1 MSTTSALDTLIDL
14 TREAL
19 ETAGRTLAD
28 QRRTQQQAQTQ
39 MNTLEHYRQ
48 EYRQRLQQAMQEG
61 IAPASLHNYRAFLA
75 SLDNAIQRAVQTLEA
90 QRRQVDH
97 SQRHWQEQRRKLNS
111 YDTLVERRA
120 LLGQLRENRAEQRH
134 SDETSAQLRLRRD
147 TSGLPTDSSL

>member
-28 QRRTQQQAQTQ
+28 HRRTQQQAQAQ
-39 MNTLEHYRQ
+39 MNTLEQYRQ
-48 EYRQRLQQAMQEG
+48 EYRLGLQQAMQNG

-75 SLDNAIQRAVQTLEA
+75 SLDGAIERAGQTLA
-90 QRRQVDH
+90 TQQQHVNH

-120 LLGQLRENRAEQRH
+120 LLGQLRESRAEQRR
-134 SDETSAQLRLRRD
+134 SDETSTQLCQHRD
-147 TSGLPTDSSL
+147 SSADSSL

>member
-19 ETAGRTLAD
+19 EVAGRTLAD
-28 QRRTQQQAQTQ
+28 QRRTQRQAQEQ

-48 EYRQRLQQAMQEG
+48 EYRQRLQQTMQQG
-61 IAPASLHNYRAFLA
+61 IAPASLHNYRAFLG
-75 SLDNAIQRAVQTLEA
+75 SLDDAIQRAVQTLDA

-120 LLGQLRENRAEQRH
+120 RLSRLREHRDEQRS
-134 SDETSAQLRLRRD
+134 SDEIGAQLRLRQGA
-147 TSGLPTDSSL
+147 SSFLTDSSL